1 MGREALP
8 DAKTNEPRLYNLDQ
22 EIGEKTN
29 LAAAHPEIV
38 KELITLGDAMM
49 AEIGGKNPTAR
60 RPSGK
65 VARPTTLYP
74 AIRREGQPKKRKKP
88 LDSGNAL

>member
-8 DAKTNEPRLYNLDQ
+8 DAKTHEPRLYNLDQ

-38 KELITLGDAMM
+38 KELTALGDTIM
-49 AEIGGKNPTAR
+49 AEIGGKNPAAR

-65 VARPTTLYP
+65 VAQPTTLYP
-74 AIRREGQPKKRKKP
+74 AIRRQGQAKKRKKP
-88 LDSGNAL
+88 